1 MDEQGKK
8 TTVVLQYLGCPRRV
22 FFFFFSVFPLCC
34 KVTGASPSYSW
45 DKTPNDGPTICP
57 SLIKVE
63 HMLMQP
69 LCSLRVLLLSQ
80 GQNWIAPGDCIFPY
94 AWHFG
99 CIMPPH
105 VRLFNIFLPF
115 GAERFL
121 GNWKKKKKKISW
133 ARFFLILL
141 TFPLSII
148 TPGSSILWTLVS
160 LICGDTGVL
169 LVTL

>member
-1 MDEQGKK
+1 MNK
-8 TTVVLQYLGCPRRV
+8 VRRRPWFSSTLAAPGEF

-121 GNWKKKKKKISW
+121 GNWKKKKKISW

-148 TPGSSILWTLVS
+148 TSGSSILWTLVS